1 MPNLQLSGRELL
13 AWRSKELAHGG
24 TAHELDWLLVISGGL
39 ALGDLRLLLIDQD
52 RIVDMKRPL
61 GEIQVLWRQYIEQN
75 VPLQHLA
82 GLCPWRDLMLEVGP
96 VALIPRQESEV
107 LLDLAVAIPRE
118 VPIRRWADLG
128 TGSGALAISLAKAWP
143 MADGHAVDQCAEAL
157 ALAERNFRRCRLSRS
172 CQLHQGSWWQPL
184 TPWFG
189 EFDLVLSNPPYIPS
203 ELINDLHPTVR
214 DHEPRLALDGGA
226 DGLDC
231 IRTIIA
237 GAAQALAPGGWL
249 LLEHHHDHS
258 QRVLTLLQEA
268 GLSNI
273 GSSADLTGTIRF
285 ATACRAPDGAAADRI
300 QVAP

>member
-1 MPNLQLSGRELL
+1 MPDLRLSGRELL
-13 AWRSKELAHGG
+13 AWRSQELTRGG
-24 TAHELDWLLVISGGL
+24 TAQDLDWLLVLSGAL
-39 ALGDLRLLLIDQD
+39 ALGDLQLLLIDRD
-52 RIVDMKRPL
+52 RIVCMKRSL
-61 GEIQVLWRQYIEQN
+61 AEMQALWKQYLEKN

-107 LLDLAVAIPRE
+107 LLDLALAIPRS
-118 VPIRRWADLG
+118 VPIGRWADLG

-143 MADGHAVDQCAEAL
+143 KAAGHAVDQSAEAL
-157 ALAERNFRRCRLSRS
+157 ALAERNFGRCRLSRS

-184 TPWFG
+184 SPWFG

-203 ELINDLHPTVR
+203 GLINDLHPTVR

-231 IRTIIA
+231 IRAIIE
-237 GAAQALAPGGWL
+237 GAVQALAPGGWL

-258 QRVLTLLQEA
+258 QRVLTLLHEA
-268 GLSNI
+268 GLSDI
-273 GSSADLTGTIRF
+273 ESGADLNGTVRF
-285 ATACRAPDGAAADRI
+285 AKACRALDGVETD
-300 QVAP
+300 QTQFSQ